1 MTITPDSLGL
11 VARVAHLTK
20 SYGAGPTAVTALDD
34 VSIGIRKG
42 EFTAIM
48 GPSGSGKSTLMH
60 IMAGLDTATTGRA
73 WIGSTEITDLQDTE
87 LTMIRRRRVG
97 FVFQSFNLVPTLDIE
112 GNILL
117 PFELDG
123 RTPTSGERAWIDELI
138 GSLGLAD
145 RLRHRPH
152 ELSGGQQQRVAI
164 ARALGSRPE
173 LVFADEPTGNLDSRT
188 GREVLSLLATSSST
202 YGQSIAMVTHDPIAA
217 SYADRILFL
226 ADGKVVED
234 RGRSTAAE
242 ISAYMLGMEAR
253 A

>member
-1 MTITPDSLGL
+1 
-11 VARVAHLTK
+11 
-20 SYGAGPTAVTALDD
+20 
-34 VSIGIRKG
+34 
-42 EFTAIM
+42 
-48 GPSGSGKSTLMH
+48 MH
-60 IMAGLDTATTGRA
+60 IMAGLDSATEGRV
-73 WIGSTEITDLQDTE
+73 WLGNTEITKLGDTE

-123 RTPTSGERAWIDELI
+123 RAPTAEQREWIDNLVD
-138 GSLGLAD
+138 SLGLRD

-173 LVFADEPTGNLDSRT
+173 LIFADEPTGNLDSRT
-188 GREVLSLLATSSST
+188 GREVLALLATASST

-217 SYADRILFL
+217 SFADRILFL
-226 ADGKVVED
+226 ADGRIIED

-242 ISAYMLGMEAR
+242 ISQFMLGMEAQ